1 MTAHRSG
8 RSGFRALL
16 AFGTFLAA
24 GAALIRRRFRQDMAA
39 HAARIAAD
47 SLILETPCGRI
58 EYGEEGSGV
67 PILALHGAGGGYDQ
81 GLLLASWLGEG
92 YRVIAPSRFGYLG
105 SPILGDGSVQEQAA
119 AYTGLLDALGL
130 DRVAVF
136 ADSAGGPSAL
146 QFALDYPERV
156 DALVLI
162 SAISTLRPI
171 RDDSSGPPAALL
183 TDFVFWSALTVLPDQ
198 ALPAFGVPS
207 EALARLTPAEHER
220 MWETIRLMQ
229 PMSRRMPGMNLDAVE
244 QSKPAVEAL
253 PLEQIT
259 APTLVIHATDDSLIP
274 VAQGQ
279 HSASRI
285 PGARLVTVEYGGHL
299 AAVLD
304 SVTEQ
309 VKEFLSGIE

>member
-1 MTAHRSG
+1 LYFLG
-8 RSGFRALL
+8 
-16 AFGTFLAA
+16 AFVIVLAA
-24 GAALIRRRFRQDMAA
+24 TGILIYARFDHDMAA

-58 EYGEEGSGV
+58 EYGEEGTGV

-81 GLLLASWLGEG
+81 GLLLASWLGQG

-105 SPILGDGSVQEQAA
+105 SPILGDGSVREQAA
-119 AYTGLLDALGL
+119 AYTCLLDALGL

-146 QFALDYPERV
+146 QFALDYPQRV

-183 TDFVFWSALTVLPDQ
+183 TDFVFWSALTYLPDQ
-198 ALPAFGVPS
+198 ALPAFGVPAES
-207 EALARLTPAEHER
+207 LPRLTAVEHER

-244 QSKPAVEAL
+244 QNKPAVAAL

-259 APTLVIHATDDSLIP
+259 APTWIIHAVDDSLIP
-274 VAQGQ
+274 FAQAQ

-299 AAVLD
+299 AAALD
-304 SVTEQ
+304 SVIRQ
-309 VKEFLSGIE
+309 AKEFLAGIA